1 MLRRT
6 PRSTRTDTLLPYT
19 TLFRSPAPAR
29 GLPRDAPARPPHPT
43 GAADGGGAPAAP
55 GDGGSAREHCRGRG
69 GDPEPRHRTD
79 ATAAHS
85 LRGRPRHL
93 LADAAP
99 GTLIRATSRSRWARK
114 AAAPGR
120 PG

>member
-29 GLPRDAPARPPHPT
+29 VLFRSAPARPPHPT

-55 GDGGSAREHCRGRG
+55 GDGGRARAHRRGGG
-69 GDPEPRHRTD
+69 GDPAPRHRRP
-79 ATAAHS
+79 ALAAHR
-85 LRGRPRHL
+85 LLGRLRHL

-99 GTLIRATSRSRWARK
+99 GHLL
-114 AAAPGR
+114 
-120 PG
+120 